1 MWSLELVN
9 PVAGASETRPRT
21 IPLNAG
27 TTSFGRTAQTPPD
40 ATEIVFPSL
49 HISGRH
55 AVITVVQ
62 DAPPVL
68 QDVSSNG
75 CKLFRSSGPPKAVK
89 KTSVPLAEGD
99 EVQFGLNAKAA
110 LDHIEYRY
118 RVVRQAATQLAGATP
133 VTAGVTR
140 HRPTDVSPPSVG
152 VPPTTP
158 ASTGIAGPLASC
170 LATQVAVC
178 SSQDSSQP
186 ELQLPPNHAQDSSQP
201 ALQLP
206 SRKMSQLASQL
217 ESQLE
222 SQLPPK
228 KPSQEASQ
236 PSQLSSQLKQPGG
249 ASCRRS
255 REPSTPPVIADSCD
269 ERDKALL
276 STGSGS
282 DQPWTVESVI
292 AK

>member
-75 CKLFRSSGPPKAVK
+75 CKLFRSSGPRVSVK

-133 VTAGVTR
+133 VTAGVIR
-140 HRPTDVSPPSVG
+140 HRPTAVSPPSVT

-186 ELQLPPNHAQDSSQP
+186 ACTG
-201 ALQLP
+201 A
-206 SRKMSQLASQL
+206 ASQ
-217 ESQLE
+217 QLE
-222 SQLPPK
+222 TTDVPAAA
-228 KPSQEASQ
+228 EA
-236 PSQLSSQLKQPGG
+236 PAAAAPAAAG
-249 ASCRRS
+249 
-255 REPSTPPVIADSCD
+255 V
-269 ERDKALL
+269 
-276 STGSGS
+276 GS
-282 DQPWTVESVI
+282 DVDDDALDQAEATAAATAQHSEAMEVDQGDEPPPPPPEPPQPPPPPPPP
-292 AK
+292 A